1 MKPWQIGNTTVRSGL
16 RTRDALIALDSSG
29 YQGNIRGTDGDKR
42 FREVLGN
49 VGVVSLGSDA
59 TASVGRKFR
68 SVMGQLGFLY
78 PEANHGLKQSDIG
91 PLDFITPAGRRFIN
105 AQTIGGQQECFLR
118 ALTGKTIDLSSSR
131 YESPGAFSP
140 LLHVLRV
147 MKDLEKKCGSNQISF
162 IEFTIFIQVTSQED
176 SIDELVNKIL
186 KFRKLR
192 GEATSKKRFDNESV
206 AKQCLADGNAVSE
219 STYRD
224 YADMNIRYLRATG
237 LFGQIGRGIIFFE
250 HRKDVIEELIKRIIP
265 ISEPEEYWANITQGA
280 VLPLDDVDNAKA
292 NLRQLM
298 LIAEERNITISVDV
312 THLENVADAEIA
324 RYEIEEMIAIDEEL
338 DFAKAQVGQATQI
351 GKYLLAVESGRIR
364 IAADDED
371 EVVIPRGEAP
381 AYLEWA
387 VWRAFLAINRILN
400 PPSESRGFRV
410 DRGFLPV
417 GHAPGGRPDLIFEF
431 DSFVLVVEV
440 TLLNS
445 GRQEAE
451 EGYSVRQHVFQAT
464 QKFEHRSEIPVYGLF
479 IAPTM
484 NLNTIATFK
493 NGEFHDAENEYRL
506 GIIPITI
513 AQFNSIFKEMFAKS
527 SINHEH
533 FKKLIE
539 QCLVKRDSVHT
550 PQMWNESIEE
560 QIDDLVSAF

>member
-1 MKPWQIGNTTVRSGL
+1 
-16 RTRDALIALDSSG
+16 
-29 YQGNIRGTDGDKR
+29 
-42 FREVLGN
+42 
-49 VGVVSLGSDA
+49 
-59 TASVGRKFR
+59 
-68 SVMGQLGFLY
+68 
-78 PEANHGLKQSDIG
+78 
-91 PLDFITPAGRRFIN
+91 
-105 AQTIGGQQECFLR
+105 
-118 ALTGKTIDLSSSR
+118 
-131 YESPGAFSP
+131 
-140 LLHVLRV
+140 
-147 MKDLEKKCGSNQISF
+147 
-162 IEFTIFIQVTSQED
+162 
-176 SIDELVNKIL
+176 
-186 KFRKLR
+186 
-192 GEATSKKRFDNESV
+192 
-206 AKQCLADGNAVSE
+206 
-219 STYRD
+219 
-224 YADMNIRYLRATG
+224 
-237 LFGQIGRGIIFFE
+237 
-250 HRKDVIEELIKRIIP
+250 
-265 ISEPEEYWANITQGA
+265 
-280 VLPLDDVDNAKA
+280 
-292 NLRQLM
+292 M

-312 THLENVADAEIA
+312 THLENAADAEIA
-324 RYEIEEMIAIDEEL
+324 RYEIEERIAIDEEL
-338 DFAKAQVGQATQI
+338 DFAKAQVGQSTQI

-464 QKFEHRSEIPVYGLF
+464 KEFEHRSEIPVYGLF

-513 AQFNSIFKEMFAKS
+513 AQFNFIFKEMFAKS
-527 SINHEH
+527 SSNHEH

-560 QIDDLVSAF
+560 HIDNLVSSF